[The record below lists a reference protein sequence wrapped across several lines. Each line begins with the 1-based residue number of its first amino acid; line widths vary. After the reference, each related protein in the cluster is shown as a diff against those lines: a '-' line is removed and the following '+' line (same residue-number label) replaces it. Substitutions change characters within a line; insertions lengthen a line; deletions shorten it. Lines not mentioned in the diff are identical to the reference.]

1 MDKVIRE
8 GPLCREFERGWIYGT
23 VRVYLNIIYIM
34 FLKSVMKKMLF
45 LIVYFSLLLIPLKS
59 QDFFPV
65 EHLRK
70 YTIKRDVT
78 SYWHGGG
85 FSTFTYYHNIDSIHT
100 VKLNNQNYF
109 LYYGLRFLGADE
121 IDTLRFDSTANK
133 LVIYKPSYDSAF
145 TVIDFN
151 LPGGA
156 SGISDL
162 FDSPV
167 SYTMYREVQFILGQN
182 REVIS
187 PSVNV
192 YGFYMVFIE
201 GIGLVYSAQTE
212 WAPLIE
218 TEYHRRFLNAIFD
231 NWIYNPV
238 TVQFD
243 STNAMRDRHL
253 DEFPFMM
260 YVYPGVANPVQIDTF
275 AVEFR
280 IFRNDTLRAV
290 KNFNIRSDS
299 NKAEIKIFP
308 DELLKGD
315 VLKYRIMYKDHS
327 IFHNEKTFPDT
338 GYYSVRVLDPTGLDD
353 NELIIPG
360 EFILYDAYP
369 NPFNPSAVISYY
381 LPAAREVRIKVF
393 DLTGN
398 ETANLLSEFQ
408 GAGYHTVKFDA
419 NNLASGIYFYRIVA
433 GEYSGSGKLLLI
445 K

>member
-1 MDKVIRE
+1 
-8 GPLCREFERGWIYGT
+8 
-23 VRVYLNIIYIM
+23 
-34 FLKSVMKKMLF
+34 MKKMLF
-45 LIVYFSLLLIPLKS
+45 LIVYLSLLLIPLKS

-65 EHLRK
+65 DHIRK
-70 YTIKRDVT
+70 YTLREDRTI
-78 SYWHGGG
+78 YWGGG
-85 FSTFTYYHNIDSIHT
+85 HFSTSTNYHIIDSIHT
-100 VKLNNQNYF
+100 ILIEGETFY
-109 LYYGLRFLGADE
+109 LYRGLTDWQTDE

-133 LVIYKPSYDSAF
+133 LLIYKPAYDSVF
-145 TVIDFN
+145 TVVDFN
-151 LPGGA
+151 LPDWATGV
-156 SGISDL
+156 SDL
-162 FDSPV
+162 FWIPV
-167 SYTMYREVQFILGQN
+167 NYTMHRYTDFIQGKNREGAYLIFDFILFDLN
-182 REVIS
+182 
-187 PSVNV
+187 
-192 YGFYMVFIE
+192 FIE
-201 GIGLVYSAQTE
+201 GIGLDYSGH
-212 WAPLIE
+212 
-218 TEYHRRFLNAIFD
+218 TEYLVFETGYDRYFQNAIFD
-231 NWIYNPV
+231 DWIYNPV

-315 VLKYRIMYKDHS
+315 VLKYRIVYKDHS